1 MDVVGMGMVGLGDL
15 SDLLQHLWFCSGT
28 WLVGMVR
35 MGCCLDLRTLEV
47 LSSLPDSVSL
57 KSVLDFSGCL
67 PPSTPPPY
75 FPLVS

>member
-35 MGCCLDLRTLEV
+35 MV
-47 LSSLPDSVSL
+47 
-57 KSVLDFSGCL
+57 
-67 PPSTPPPY
+67 
-75 FPLVS
+75 